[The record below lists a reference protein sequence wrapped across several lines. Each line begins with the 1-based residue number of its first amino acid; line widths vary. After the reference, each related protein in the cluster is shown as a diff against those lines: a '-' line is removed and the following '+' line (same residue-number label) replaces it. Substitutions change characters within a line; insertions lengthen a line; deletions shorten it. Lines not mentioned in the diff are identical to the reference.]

1 MGQTAQLV
9 SHLDLLHIR
18 LVGGFLLLNPRAGE
32 EQPRANELGA
42 KAERRGVRVH
52 RLRPGDDP
60 VTLARDA
67 EANILGVAGGDGSL
81 AAVAAVAVE
90 RDLPF
95 VCVPYGTRNH
105 FARDLGLDRTD
116 PIAAL
121 DAFDGFERPI
131 DVGRVNGVPFLNNV
145 SLGIYA
151 RLVHR
156 RERQRR
162 RREALARLRAL
173 WLAGLNPRRLSA
185 SVDGV
190 PVSARA
196 ILVANNAYELA
207 LFSVGERARLDEG
220 KLYVYVA
227 RGVLPNDWDTQAAE
241 TLTVDVRPGVVAAA
255 IDGEPAEL
263 ESPLRFA
270 VEPRALRILL
280 PAARMAATDRGA

>member
-1 MGQTAQLV
+1 
-9 SHLDLLHIR
+9 
-18 LVGGFLLLNPRAGE
+18 
-32 EQPRANELGA
+32 
-42 KAERRGVRVH
+42 
-52 RLRPGDDP
+52 LRPGDDP

-121 DAFDGFERPI
+121 DAFDGSERPI